1 MILYVVSLRLVLN
14 KNKALERAK
23 EIVSQKSSPKELDP
37 KEVDSILLA
46 LEFED
51 RGKNSN
57 HTTYRYYHH
66 ALENEGA
73 LFLYGNLKVSV
84 GHSKKSKSVVRID
97 SVRKIIKALE
107 IILESEN
114 S

>member
-1 MILYVVSLRLVLN
+1 MN
-14 KNKALERAK
+14 KKKALERAK
-23 EIVSQKSSPKELDP
+23 EIVSQKPSPKELDP

-57 HTTYRYYHH
+57 HTTYRYYHPS
-66 ALENEGA
+66 LENEGA

-84 GHSKKSKSVVRID
+84 GHSKKFKSVVRID

-107 IILESEN
+107 ILLESEN
-114 S
+114 SL